1 MVTPTETLVLDPKLI
16 PPHILAKVLKEIEA
30 NREFDM
36 GGYSVPT
43 STAWAQIGAVAESQN

>member
-1 MVTPTETLVLDPKLI
+1 MVTTTETLVLDPKLI
-16 PPHILAKVLKEIEA
+16 PPHVLAKVLKEIET

-43 STAWAQIGAVAESQN
+43 SKAWDQFGIVTESLN